1 MMDLEQWIYSP
12 HIARWLSAGRKLNL
26 AELMDCILSAP
37 HRTLEEKL
45 DGLRKLRKEA
55 EEKQCLEGAAQG
67 FPGSRG
73 IREKAAQGFPGSRG
87 IREKAA
93 QGFPSG
99 QSIGEKAPWAGS
111 GWALKLLDEKIEM
124 GETLDEILHMAGG
137 LNSLYEADIYCH
149 GKKEESVKKR
159 IFTLPQ
165 PGIM

>member
-45 DGLRKLRKEA
+45 DGLRKFRKEA

-73 IREKAAQGFPGSRG
+73 IG
-87 IREKAA
+87 EKAA

>member
-87 IREKAA
+87 I
-93 QGFPSG
+93 
-99 QSIGEKAPWAGS
+99 GEKAPWAGS

>member
-1 MMDLEQWIYSP
+1 MDLEQWIYSP

-55 EEKQCLEGAAQG
+55 EEKQCLGGAAQG

-73 IREKAAQGFPGSRG
+73 IG
-87 IREKAA
+87 EKAA

>member
-55 EEKQCLEGAAQG
+55 EEKQCLEG
-67 FPGSRG
+67 
-73 IREKAAQGFPGSRG
+73 AAQGFPGSRG

>member
-1 MMDLEQWIYSP
+1 MDLEQWIYSP

-73 IREKAAQGFPGSRG
+73 IG
-87 IREKAA
+87 EKAA